1 MAGTQDPRPRMVAE
15 SIDAGVP
22 TARKVQRLDEALS
35 VVTRIGGAIT
45 SETRT
50 APGIGSWAF
59 VVDREGREVVLW
71 ETAGL
76 AG

>member
-1 MAGTQDPRPRMVAE
+1 MASHMTPDSRDTALDG
-15 SIDAGVP
+15 SVP
-22 TARKVQRLDEALS
+22 SSRTVRSLREALS
-35 VVTRIGGAIT
+35 AVVRRGGSIT

-59 VVDREGREVVLW
+59 VIDGEGRELVLW